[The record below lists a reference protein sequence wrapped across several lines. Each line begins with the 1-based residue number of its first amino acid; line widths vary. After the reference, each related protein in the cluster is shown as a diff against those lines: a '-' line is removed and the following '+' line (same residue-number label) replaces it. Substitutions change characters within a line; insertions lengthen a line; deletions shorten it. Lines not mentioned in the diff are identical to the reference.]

1 MLIFRLVREDIG
13 DPIRQHRLTL
23 SSTSLPW

>member
-1 MLIFRLVREDIG
+1 MLIFRLVCKDIG
-13 DPIRQHRLTL
+13 NPIRPHRLTL